1 MLNYLLRKKIREKHK
16 LCQTDLSFKM
26 RKRERAREREEM
38 RERTNEREKER
49 ERERRKK
56 RGEKRDSRNMTHNS
70 VTICGSYSGDNG
82 VHWGVLVNGLGV

>member
-49 ERERRKK
+49 EREKKEERREE
-56 RGEKRDSRNMTHNS
+56 RFMQHDSQFCH
-70 VTICGSYSGDNG
+70 
-82 VHWGVLVNGLGV
+82 HLWQLLW